1 MTFFRRLFK
10 NIFSILIL
18 SIVIPST
25 NAHASESISD
35 PLRIQLAWF
44 HQAQFAGF
52 YIAKIRKHFENEGLN
67 ITLIEGGSSINPITE
82 IQEGRADVAV
92 SWLSNAWNQ
101 SSIEKPV
108 SNVVQ
113 IFSGSA
119 LNVACRISAGVLT
132 AKDMVGKKVGVW
144 EIGDELVVKEMMKA
158 LSIPSSSVE
167 LIRQAPNGKDL
178 INGNVAC
185 ATVMT
190 YNEYW
195 DLIAQGVPT
204 SDLILINPA
213 LFQIPQIEDGLY
225 VSTERLSSPI
235 FREQLVR
242 LTRALRRGWSEARIA
257 PSLTVEAVL
266 REAPNLN
273 KEHQMHMLE
282 SILQIVPVDP
292 DQFGFFNLGKFY
304 SELDRLLEKTKS
316 KVVSNQIWTYQ
327 IMNELIKQDQQ
338 STPLTKATQFYASKI
353 TDTLAFRILVYLGVF
368 IYALSGALE
377 AINRNYTIWGRLIL
391 AFLSGVGGGTLRDL
405 LIGGDRIPFYYVK
418 DIIYPLGILLVVLIS
433 TLIVIIYKDASQSE
447 TFKKIKKYADIL
459 GFSMLAITG
468 AMISISAGL
477 PWFWA
482 PICAALTCAGGGM
495 LRDILIN
502 QEPSTFKG
510 VIYEEAA
517 IAGALFLV
525 GGLMIAN
532 HFEHTPLPVYISL
545 ISSIVLII
553 CLRVAIYRY
562 HWHYPQILGGSG
574 KPNLH

>member
-1 MTFFRRLFK
+1 MIFTRRLLK
-10 NIFSILIL
+10 QLFSCLIL
-18 SIVIPST
+18 SIFIPGA
-25 NAHASESISD
+25 NASESIAD

-52 YIAKIRKHFENEGLN
+52 YIAQIRKHFENEGLN
-67 ITLIEGGSSINPITE
+67 IILVEGGSSVNPITE
-82 IQEGRADVAV
+82 IQEGRAAVAV
-92 SWLSNAWNQ
+92 SWLSNALNQ
-101 SSIEKPV
+101 STAEKPV

-119 LNVACRISAGVLT
+119 LSVACRISAGVLT

-144 EIGDELVVKEMMKA
+144 EIGDELVVKEIMKA
-158 LSIPSSSVE
+158 LAISPASVE
-167 LIRQAPNGKDL
+167 LIKQAPNGKDL
-178 INGNVAC
+178 IDGKVAC

-195 DLIAQGVPT
+195 DILSKGVPA

-213 LFQIPQIEDGLY
+213 LFQIPQVEDGLY

-282 SILQIVPVDP
+282 SILEIVPSNS
-292 DQFGFFNLGKFY
+292 DQFGFFDLGKFH
-304 SELDRLLEKTKS
+304 SEVDRLLEKAKS
-316 KVVSNQIWTYQ
+316 KVVSSQIWTYQ
-327 IMNELIKQDQQ
+327 IMNELKQQDQK
-338 STPLTKATQFYASKI
+338 STPLTQATQFYASNI
-353 TDTLAFRILVYLGVF
+353 TDTLAFKILIYFGVF
-368 IYALSGALE
+368 IFALSGSLE
-377 AINRNYTIWGRLIL
+377 AINRKYTLWGRLIL

-405 LIGGDRIPFYYVK
+405 LIGADRIPFYYVK
-418 DIIYPLGILLVVLIS
+418 DIVFPLGILLVVLIS
-433 TLIVIIYKDASQSE
+433 TLIVAIYKDAPQSE
-447 TFKKIKKYADIL
+447 AFKKIKKYADIL
-459 GFSMLAITG
+459 GFSVLAITG

-502 QEPSTFKG
+502 QEPITFKG

-517 IAGALFLV
+517 IVGALFLV
-525 GGLMIAN
+525 SGLMIAN
-532 HFEHTPLPVYISL
+532 HFEHTPMPVYIS
-545 ISSIVLII
+545 IIFSIVLII
-553 CLRVAIYRY
+553 CLRLAIYRF
-562 HWHYPQILGGSG
+562 HWHYPKILGGTGRPS
-574 KPNLH
+574 NH